1 VVKAIAVWPLEQPVP
16 QAENLREFYEKDYA
30 RVTQI
35 TTIPDDNAFMY
46 TQSFWE
52 LRPYLRPG
60 LKVLDLGCNDGNLSL
75 YMARKGCEVLG
86 IDLARN
92 AVECA
97 RKSAEHYGIKN
108 ARFESI
114 DFVRDWNGPATF
126 DLVLCSH
133 VIEHVPDDKQFIQK
147 ISAALKP
154 GGTALIF
161 TPTPYASLYRCSKF
175 FTGRYKHDEDVGHL
189 RRYTRQSAIDVF
201 SGSGLDV
208 TKIVFM
214 NGAMHDWFILCRPLR
229 IFNKIW
235 ARRGIRTL
243 FNRIDAL
250 SAKVMFPATICVHA
264 AKPGAAPQIPT

>member
-1 VVKAIAVWPLEQPVP
+1 VP

-35 TTIPDDNAFMY
+35 TTIPGDSDFMY
-46 TQSFWE
+46 AQTFWQ
-52 LRPYLRPG
+52 LRPYLKPG

-97 RKSAEHYGIKN
+97 RKSAEHYAIKN

-114 DFVRDWNGPATF
+114 DFVRDWNEPEAF

-133 VIEHVPDDKQFIQK
+133 VIEHVPDDAAFIRK
-147 ISAALKP
+147 IATALKP
-154 GGTALIF
+154 GGTLLIF
-161 TPTPYASLYRCSKF
+161 TPTQHASLYRFTKF
-175 FTGRYKHDEDVGHL
+175 FTGRYKHDEEVGHL
-189 RRYTRQSAIDVF
+189 RRYTRESATEAIA
-201 SGSGLDV
+201 GSGL
-208 TKIVFM
+208 TITEIAFL

-229 IFNKIW
+229 IFNKVW
-235 ARRGIRTL
+235 ARPGIRTL
-243 FNRIDAL
+243 FNWVDGL
-250 SAKVMFPATICVHA
+250 WAKVMFPATICVHA
-264 AKPGAAPQIPT
+264 VKAGAEQQSLQK